1 MMKPFAYVRP
11 TSLDDATARL
21 ARPGAR
27 ACAGGTDLLGCLRDE
42 VFEAETVV
50 SLQALAG
57 AAGIPK
63 GITTAGGGVS
73 IGALTT
79 LAEIARHDRIRAGY
93 AALAEGAGA
102 AASPQLR
109 NQGTLGGNLCQ
120 RPRCWFYRG
129 EYPCARKGG
138 DTCFAI
144 EGDNRYHCV
153 FGGGPCF
160 IVHPSD
166 TAPALVALGATVRIV
181 GPGGRGRTVP
191 LEQFFVLPSQHL
203 TKENVLE
210 PGEIVVE
217 VTLPA
222 PPTRSSYRKAR
233 ARRSWD
239 FALAGA
245 AVALTMEED
254 RVTQARVVLSGV
266 APMPWRARASEAAL
280 VGNDLDAKTIRRAAV
295 AAVEGAEPMHDNA
308 YKLALTRGVVDQ
320 ALTAVLGA

>member
-21 ARPGAR
+21 AMPGAR
-27 ACAGGTDLLGCLRDE
+27 ACSGGTDLLGCLRDE
-42 VFEAETVV
+42 VFEAGTVV
-50 SLQALAG
+50 SLRALAG
-57 AAGIPK
+57 AAGVPK
-63 GITTAGGGVS
+63 GITTNGRGVS

-79 LAEIARHDRIRAGY
+79 LAEIARHDRIRDRY
-93 AALAEGAGA
+93 TALAEAAGA

-144 EGDNRYHCV
+144 EGDSRYHCI

-166 TAPALVALGATVRIV
+166 TAPALVALGAAARLA
-181 GPGGRGRTVP
+181 GPGGRTRTVP

-203 TKENVLE
+203 TTENVLE

-222 PPTRSSYRKAR
+222 PPTWSTYRKAR

-245 AVALTMEED
+245 AVALTMEAG

-295 AAVEGAEPMHDNA
+295 AAVEGADPMRDNA

-320 ALTAVLGA
+320 ALTAVLGT

>member
-1 MMKPFAYVRP
+1 MTRNFAYVRP
-11 TSLDDATARL
+11 ASLEEAAALL

-42 VFEAETVV
+42 VFEADTVV
-50 SLQALAG
+50 SLRGLAG
-57 AAGIPK
+57 AGIPK
-63 GITTAGGGVS
+63 GITSAGRGLS

-79 LAEIARHDRIRAGY
+79 LAEIARDGRIRAGY

-129 EYPCARKGG
+129 GYPCARKGG
-138 DTCFAI
+138 DTCFAVD
-144 EGDNRYHCV
+144 GDNRNHCIL
-153 FGGGPCF
+153 GGGPCL

-166 TAPALVALGATVRIV
+166 TAPALMALGAVARVV
-181 GPGGRGRTVP
+181 GQGGRVRAIP
-191 LEQFFVLPSQHL
+191 LEAFFLLPAHDL
-203 TKENVLE
+203 TRENVLE

-217 VTLPA
+217 VSLPA
-222 PPTRSSYRKAR
+222 PPTRSTYRKAR

-245 AVALTMEED
+245 AVALTMSEG
-254 RVTQARVVLSGV
+254 RVARARVVLSGV
-266 APMPWRARASEAAL
+266 APIPWRATASEAAL
-280 VGNDLDAKTIRRAAV
+280 VGNRLDANTIRRAAV
-295 AAVEGAEPMHDNA
+295 EAIRGAAPLRDNA
-308 YKLALTRGVVDQ
+308 YKLALTRGIVEE
-320 ALTAVLGA
+320 ALTALLGA